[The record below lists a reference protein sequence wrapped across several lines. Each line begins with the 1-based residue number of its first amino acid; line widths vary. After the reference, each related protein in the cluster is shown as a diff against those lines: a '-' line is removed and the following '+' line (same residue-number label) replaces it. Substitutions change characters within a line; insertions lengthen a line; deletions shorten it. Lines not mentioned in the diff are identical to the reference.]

1 MVDPPD
7 YKDIKAAGGN
17 PCLEQTLESQEM
29 CCLVETFPD
38 RHQVLAEFNDTLEL
52 ALLYAKSVT
61 LALPNQWPES
71 AEVMARNRRIGTSM
85 SGIAQFI
92 SKRGHQKFIN
102 WSEAGYQHL
111 KQVDQRLSKE
121 FSVNESIKLT
131 SIKPSGTVS
140 LLAGATPGIHFP
152 HSNTYIRRIRL
163 AADSELLTPLQEAG
177 YTIEDDQMSGP
188 GTKVVEIPVSLGR
201 GVKTLKEVRA
211 RKQLEIAALAQR
223 HWADNQVSCTITFD
237 PETEGHLLPELLNE
251 FQHQLKGISFLPN
264 LEQGAYPQM
273 PYEEITLAEQ
283 TDMLRK
289 LKPLS
294 FEQIYDKT
302 TSDPEKDNF
311 CDNDGCK
318 I

>member
-92 SKRGHQKFIN
+92 SKRGHQKFID

-121 FSVNESIKLT
+121 FGVNESIKLT

-140 LLAGATPGIHFP
+140 LLAGATPGVHFP
-152 HSNTYIRRIRL
+152 HSSTYIRRIRL
-163 AADSELLTPLQEAG
+163 PVDSELLTPLREAG
-177 YTIEDDQMSGP
+177 YTIEEDQMSGP
-188 GTKVVEIPVSLGR
+188 GTAVVEIPVSLGR

-237 PETEGHLLPELLNE
+237 PETEGHLIPELLDE

-273 PYEEITLAEQ
+273 PYEAITLAE
-283 TDMLRK
+283 
-289 LKPLS
+289 
-294 FEQIYDKT
+294 
-302 TSDPEKDNF
+302 
-311 CDNDGCK
+311 
-318 I
+318 